1 MDLELNTKLES
12 QEIRLERGSLLWS
25 NDIKCIVNG
34 HSVMCKSVVKM
45 LFNAADLSHH
55 NHLDLRLIAAKK
67 ILLWSYFHD
76 TFFICCGKSNF
87 LYKVVAERH
96 KLFKES
102 FSNLS
107 KFFCLHSICIYTN

>member
-1 MDLELNTKLES
+1 MDLELNSALES

-55 NHLDLRLIAAKK
+55 HHLDLRLIAAKK

-76 TFFICCGKSNF
+76 TFF
-87 LYKVVAERH
+87 LYAVEKVI
-96 KLFKES
+96 S
-102 FSNLS
+102 
-107 KFFCLHSICIYTN
+107 YTRSSLKGISYSRRAFQT